1 MFVSAEQDLGV
12 LNKHANIIKYIYK
25 YTTTNMTTVTQTKD
39 TLTRIQK
46 ILAGLLFVSAEV
58 DLNWEVLTKI
68 IKYIYDSFLY
78 H

>member
-1 MFVSAEQDLGV
+1 MQTSS
-12 LNKHANIIKYIYK
+12 N
-25 YTTTNMTTVTQTKD
+25 TNTNTPPQTITTVTQTKN
-39 TLTRIQK
+39 THTRTQK

-68 IKYIYDSFLY
+68 IKYIYDSFLC